1 MVIFHSYVKLPEG
14 MVSISELPELQ
25 LWLQVVLL
33 KKVEWSKFMIKIQT
47 GIPIKTTA
55 IIFMF

>member
-1 MVIFHSYVKLPEG
+1 MITGSFAQESG
-14 MVSISELPELQ
+14 I
-25 LWLQVVLL
+25 
-33 KKVEWSKFMIKIQT
+33 IKIQT